1 MHNQLSNVIY
11 LSYGY
16 SSEENGRYVYDEL
29 LESLKKLIAYV
40 ESQNLE
46 ESINSL
52 LSPCVEK
59 LKNVLVKINSLIKHC
74 DKNLDEL
81 VTYFEKLSAI
91 IKLFSNTLKL
101 TGTIEKLHMI
111 SQKLMA
117 KMINDAPKSTESA
130 LREYMKG
137 SSQKLTLNT
146 PLFIAKEA
154 FIISKKSLYRVGKEL
169 EYAKVMGNSSMIYLV
184 NDKIKCLM
192 EERMQLEN
200 IMDVAFKISERY
212 ILLMNEAE
220 HTARLIEEEVSKL
233 NDQIDKFADVFI
245 GKSVFKPWNNI
256 EETVTKCTNMHA
268 KQHGKETSIKNS

>member
-16 SSEENGRYVYDEL
+16 SSEENERDVYDEL
-29 LESLKKLIAYV
+29 LNSLKKLIAYV

-46 ESINSL
+46 ESSNSL

-59 LKNVLVKINSLIKHC
+59 LKNVLVKINSLIKLC

-101 TGTIEKLHMI
+101 TGTIEKLYTI

-117 KMINDAPKSTESA
+117 SMINDAPRSTKSA
-130 LREYMKG
+130 LEKYTKG
-137 SSQKLTLNT
+137 SSQKQTLDT
-146 PLFIAKEA
+146 PLYIAKEA
-154 FIISKKSLYRVGKEL
+154 FIISKKSLYRAGKEL
-169 EYAKVMGNSSMIYLV
+169 EYAKVMGNRSMIYLV

-192 EERMQLEN
+192 EESVQLEN

-212 ILLMNEAE
+212 ILLMDEAE
-220 HTARLIEEEVSKL
+220 NTVRLIEEEVSRL

-245 GKSVFKPWNNI
+245 GKSVFKPWNRKG
-256 EETVTKCTNMHA
+256 TV
-268 KQHGKETSIKNS
+268 S